1 MYWGNK
7 IIIYVNNF
15 KTTQV
20 KNIFHFK
27 GERKKFLKNCSLTAC
42 AIIFGQI
49 FFLFYHKTF
58 SRGKRKFIYSIT
70 TLLSKIEYYLSRLS
84 RTLKLTSL

>member
-27 GERKKFLKNCSLTAC
+27 GERKKFLKNCSLTAY
-42 AIIFGQI
+42 AIIFVQI
-49 FFLFYHKTF
+49 SFFSIIKLFLEENV
-58 SRGKRKFIYSIT
+58 SLFILSQRCFQRSSI
-70 TLLSKIEYYLSRLS
+70 I
-84 RTLKLTSL
+84 

>member
-49 FFLFYHKTF
+49 SFFSIIKRFLEENVSLFILSQRYF
-58 SRGKRKFIYSIT
+58 QRSSI
-70 TLLSKIEYYLSRLS
+70 I
-84 RTLKLTSL
+84 